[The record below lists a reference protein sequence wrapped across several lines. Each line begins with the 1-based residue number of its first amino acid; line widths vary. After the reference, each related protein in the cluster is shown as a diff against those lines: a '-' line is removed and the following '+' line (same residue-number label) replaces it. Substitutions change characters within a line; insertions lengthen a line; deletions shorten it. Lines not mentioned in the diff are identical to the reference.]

1 MDAPKYKASY
11 KMVLPVAKLKRLT
24 TGAYAARK
32 VIPKDIRSDYAA
44 RYGMAWEEKFY
55 LGPSASEHEA
65 KARFGEWLADIETRI
80 GQLRAARKRAPE
92 PLTRQNAYALAGVW
106 YTWFIARQ
114 AKDIRTPG
122 HWNALADSLMWDVFR
137 PHAPEEYE
145 NRPGDDP
152 HWDWQ
157 HDAEVRIA
165 VRPTI
170 ATEALTKTFLI
181 EQGKSLT
188 PDANSL
194 FVDAVAGS
202 LYSAFMRLEN
212 MARGNYSADE
222 ALAWFPKYEGTA
234 EPECRL
240 GVKALFEAWAEA
252 VQPATS
258 TIDRWSA
265 VFNAA
270 DEHFPD
276 AVDIEFASAKPWMN
290 GLINEQR
297 SALTV
302 ATVWR
307 TALKTVFAWGIVE
320 KLVKSNPFRDVRIS
334 VPRKNVE
341 RETKAFSQDE
351 AKVILAAAFTCDDR
365 KSFDER
371 ARRWVPWICAYSGAR
386 AGEIT
391 QLRGIDIL
399 QRGNDY
405 FARLTPSAGKMKTRE
420 ARTIP
425 LHEHLVSQ
433 GFLEFVDRAK
443 GGPLF
448 YDVERMTASA
458 PGKKRPR
465 QSAAERTRGRLGAW
479 VRSLGITDPELSP
492 NHGWRHTFKAQA
504 ARIGMDERYSDAI
517 TGHKPPTTGRSYTKP
532 IPEDLAEATR
542 KFPRYSV
549 VETPARLD
557 EAHHGATVQLERL
570 EDGEKD

>member
-1 MDAPKYKASY
+1 MALL
-11 KMVLPVAKLKRLT
+11 MAKLNRST
-24 TGAYAARK
+24 TGDVARK

-55 LGPSASEHEA
+55 LGPSVSEHEA

-80 GQLRAARKRAPE
+80 GKLRAARQQAPE
-92 PLTRQNAYALAGVW
+92 PLTRQNAYALAGRW
-106 YTWFIARQ
+106 YAWFVARHE
-114 AKDIRTPG
+114 KDIRTPR
-122 HWNALADSLMWDVFR
+122 HWKALGDTLVWDVIR

-145 NRPGDDP
+145 SRSGGDR

-157 HDAEVRIA
+157 YNGEARTAI
-165 VRPTI
+165 RPAI
-170 ATEALTKTFLI
+170 ATEAQTTAFLV
-181 EQGKSLT
+181 EQGIRLT
-188 PDANSL
+188 PDANNL
-194 FVDAVAGS
+194 FVDAVADS
-202 LYSAFMRLEN
+202 LYSAFVRLEN
-212 MARGNYSADE
+212 IARGNFAPDDT
-222 ALAWFPKYEGTA
+222 LASFPLYEDTA
-234 EPECRL
+234 EPARRL

-252 VQPATS
+252 IQPATS
-258 TIDRWSA
+258 TFDRWSA

-276 AVDIEFASAKPWMN
+276 AVDIEFANAKAWMN
-290 GLINEQR
+290 GLINEER
-297 SALTV
+297 SAHTV

-307 TALKTVFAWGIVE
+307 TALKTVFAWGIAE

-351 AKVILAAAFTCDDR
+351 AKIILAAALTCDDR

-405 FARLTPSAGKMKTRE
+405 FARLTPSAGKIKTRK

-425 LHEHLVSQ
+425 LHEHLISQ
-433 GFLEFVDRAK
+433 GFLAFVDRAR

-448 YDVERMTASA
+448 YDVEKMTVSA

-492 NHGWRHTFKAQA
+492 NHAWRHTFKAQA
-504 ARIGMDERYSDAI
+504 ARVGMDERYSDAI
-517 TGHKPPTTGRSYTKP
+517 TGHTPPTTGRSYTTP
-532 IPEDLAEATR
+532 LPEDLAEAMR
-542 KFPRYSV
+542 KFPRYRV
-549 VETPARLD
+549 D
-557 EAHHGATVQLERL
+557 
-570 EDGEKD
+570 

>member
-1 MDAPKYKASY
+1 
-11 KMVLPVAKLKRLT
+11 MVVLVAKLKRTT
-24 TGAYAARK
+24 TGAYVARK

-55 LGPSASEHEA
+55 LGHPASQHEA
-65 KARFGEWLADIETRI
+65 KARFGEWLADIEMRI
-80 GQLRAARKRAPE
+80 GKLRASRQQAPE

-106 YTWFIARQ
+106 YAWFIARQ
-114 AKDIRTPG
+114 EKDICTPG
-122 HWNALADSLMWDVFR
+122 HWNALANSLMWDIIR

-145 NRPGDDP
+145 NRPEDDP

-157 HDAEVRIA
+157 YDVEVRAAI
-165 VRPTI
+165 RPTI
-170 ATEALTKTFLI
+170 ATDAQTRTFLI
-181 EQGKSLT
+181 EHGKSLT
-188 PDANSL
+188 PDANNL
-194 FVDAVAGS
+194 FIDAVAGS
-202 LYSAFMRLEN
+202 LYSAFVRLEN
-212 MARGNYSADE
+212 IARGNYASDGT
-222 ALAWFPKYEGTA
+222 LAWFPQYERPA
-234 EPECRL
+234 EPGHRL
-240 GVKALFEAWAEA
+240 GVKALFEAWAKA

-276 AVDIEFASAKPWMN
+276 AADIEFAGAKPWMN
-290 GLINEQR
+290 GLITEER
-297 SALTV
+297 SAHTV
-302 ATVWR
+302 ATVWK
-307 TALKTVFAWGIVE
+307 TALKTLFAWGMAE

-351 AKVILAAAFTCDDR
+351 AKVILAAALTCNDR

-405 FARLTPSAGKMKTRE
+405 FARLTPSAGKIKTRN

-448 YDVERMTASA
+448 YDVERMTASP

-479 VRSLGITDPELSP
+479 VRSLGITDLELSP
-492 NHGWRHTFKAQA
+492 NHAWRHTFKAQA

-517 TGHKPPTTGRSYTKP
+517 TGHTPPTTGRTYTKP
-532 IPEDLAEATR
+532 IPEDLAEAIR
-542 KFPRYSV
+542 KFPPYSV
-549 VETPARLD
+549 
-557 EAHHGATVQLERL
+557 G
-570 EDGEKD
+570 

>member
-1 MDAPKYKASY
+1 MALL
-11 KMVLPVAKLKRLT
+11 MTKLNRST
-24 TGAYAARK
+24 TGAYVARK

-55 LGPSASEHEA
+55 LGPSVSEHEA

-80 GQLRAARKRAPE
+80 GKLRAARQQAPE
-92 PLTRQNAYALAGVW
+92 PLTRQNAYALAGRW
-106 YTWFIARQ
+106 YAWFIARHE
-114 AKDIRTPG
+114 KDIRTPG
-122 HWNALADSLMWDVFR
+122 HWKALGDILVWDVIG
-137 PHAPEEYE
+137 PHAPDEYE
-145 NRPGDDP
+145 SRPQDDP

-157 HDAEVRIA
+157 YNAEVRTAI
-165 VRPTI
+165 RPAI
-170 ATEALTKTFLI
+170 ATEAQTTAFLI
-181 EQGKSLT
+181 EQGISLT
-188 PDANSL
+188 PDANNL

-202 LYSAFMRLEN
+202 LYSAFVRLEN
-212 MARGNYSADE
+212 IARGNFAPDDT
-222 ALAWFPKYEGTA
+222 LASFPQYEGTA
-234 EPECRL
+234 EPARRL

-258 TIDRWSA
+258 TFDRWSA

-290 GLINEQR
+290 GLINEER
-297 SALTV
+297 SAHTV

-307 TALKTVFAWGIVE
+307 TALKTVFAWGIAE

-351 AKVILAAAFTCDDR
+351 AKIILAAALTCDDR

-391 QLRGIDIL
+391 QMRGIDIQ

-405 FARLTPSAGKMKTRE
+405 FARLTPSAGKIKTRQ

-425 LHEHLVSQ
+425 LHEHLISQ
-433 GFLEFVDRAK
+433 GFLEFVERAQ

-458 PGKKRPR
+458 PGKKKPR

-492 NHGWRHTFKAQA
+492 NHAWRHTFKAQA
-504 ARIGMDERYSDAI
+504 ARVGMDERYSDAI
-517 TGHKPPTTGRSYTKP
+517 TGHTPPTTGRSYTKP
-532 IPEDLAEATR
+532 IPEDLAEAIENSRDTTW
-542 KFPRYSV
+542 V
-549 VETPARLD
+549 VKRD
-557 EAHHGATVQLERL
+557 QS
-570 EDGEKD
+570 